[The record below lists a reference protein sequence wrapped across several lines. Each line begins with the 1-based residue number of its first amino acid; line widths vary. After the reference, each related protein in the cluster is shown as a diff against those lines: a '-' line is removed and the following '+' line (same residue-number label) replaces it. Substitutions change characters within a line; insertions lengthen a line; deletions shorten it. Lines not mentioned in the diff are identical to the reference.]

1 MRVLLV
7 SIGLLLLSISGSA
20 QTILQDYDKPY
31 NIGVRVGFNSAFPL
45 VNSFTIN
52 DEAITDYHIHYKVGY
67 LAAVTFSV
75 NFNRYFIQPSISWYR
90 SNAEIQFDYPLFNS
104 GNTNIAG
111 TQNAVLKLDSEVNSL
126 EVPILIGYHI
136 IKEGPYGMSIKFG
149 PKGIYHYK
157 SDYTLNSSV
166 VSFRHEKDNIP
177 YAVNFVSAIG
187 VTIGRL
193 FLDFSYEFGIHSVRS
208 DFTYTDVLTG
218 EEGTASLSQRTNK
231 LSFSL
236 GFIF

>member
-1 MRVLLV
+1 MRVLLA
-7 SIGLLLLSISGSA
+7 SIGLLLLSVFGSA
-20 QTILQDYDKPY
+20 QNIFQDYNKPY

-45 VNSFTIN
+45 VQSFVIN
-52 DEAITDYHIHYKVGY
+52 DERITDYHVHYKVGY

-75 NFNRYFIQPSISWYR
+75 NFNRYFIQPSVSWYR
-90 SNAEIQFDYPLFNS
+90 SNAEVQFDYPLFSSEN
-104 GNTNIAG
+104 NIASS
-111 TQNAVLKLDSEVNSL
+111 QDASLKLDSEVNSL
-126 EVPILIGYHI
+126 EVPVLIGYHI
-136 IKEGPYGMSIKFG
+136 IKEGPYGMSVKFG

-166 VSFRHEKDNIP
+166 VSFQHEKDNIP
-177 YAVNFVSAIG
+177 YAINFVSAIG

-193 FLDFSYEFGIHSVRS
+193 FLDFSYEFGLHSVRS

-218 EEGTASLSQRTNK
+218 ETGTASLSQRTNK
-231 LSFSL
+231 LCFSL